1 MDAITRSIEAVGGQ
15 VHLARRLGITPAAVN
30 QWVRGLRPVPAE
42 RCRAI
47 EAATAGVVTRYD
59 LRPDVFGPAP
69 ANDAQSTP
77 QPEAAHG

>member
-1 MDAITRSIEAVGGQ
+1 MDAIKRSIEAVGGQ
-15 VHLARRLGITPAAVN
+15 VDLARRLGITAAAVN
-30 QWVRGLRPVPAE
+30 QWVKGRRPVPPE

-47 EAATAGVVTRYD
+47 EAATGGVVTRYD

-69 ANDAQSTP
+69 VTADSLT